1 MSTQDL
7 PLSGVRVVEMTHMVM
22 GPTCGMI
29 LAQLGAEVIK
39 VEPPAGDKTRSLG
52 GMGVSFFPL
61 FNRGKRSVVLD
72 FAIAED
78 RETMERLLASAD
90 VFLENFRD
98 GQLEKQGLGSD
109 ELRAKH
115 PHLIVAGHK
124 GFLSGPYEHR
134 PALDE
139 VVQMMSGLATMTGTR
154 DKPQRV
160 GSSANDIMGGMFGVI
175 AILAALYQ
183 RRGGPRGADIRVGL
197 FENCLFLV
205 AQHMVEYEMTGNR
218 PRSMPE
224 REHAWPIYDIFE
236 TAGGERIFI
245 GVVTEGHWQSF
256 CREFGMMDFLED
268 PTLATTTDRIMARS
282 RIIPRAAE
290 MIKRWN
296 AGELSAKLDQL
307 NICFSPINRPEDLFD
322 DPHVLRPGGLV
333 NNVNADGKAFRVP
346 ALPLE
351 WNGANLGEGLT
362 VPVLGADT
370 EAVRAELEQR
380 ESTKNPAKEFPATGK
395 TTVRLA

>member
-1 MSTQDL
+1 MTQPSL
-7 PLSGVRVVEMTHMVM
+7 PLDGVRVVEMTHMVM

-39 VEPPAGDKTRSLG
+39 VEPPAGDKTRTLG
-52 GMGVSFFPL
+52 GMGTAFFPL
-61 FNRGKRSVVLD
+61 FNRGKRSMVLD
-72 FAIAED
+72 LAKVED
-78 RETMERLLASAD
+78 RDMMHRLLQTAD

-98 GQLEKQGLGSD
+98 GQLEKQGLGTE
-109 ELRAKH
+109 ELRRRH

-139 VVQMMSGLATMTGTR
+139 VVQMMSGLAAMTGTKE
-154 DKPQRV
+154 KPQRV

-175 AILAALYQ
+175 SILAALYQ
-183 RRGGPRGADIRVGL
+183 KRAGGGQGANIRIGL

-205 AQHMVEYEMTGNR
+205 AQHMVQYEMTGVK
-218 PRSMPE
+218 PLSMPE

-256 CREFGMMDFLED
+256 CREFGLDAFLAD
-268 PTLATTTDRIMARS
+268 PTLRTTTDRILARA
-282 RIIPRAAE
+282 RILPRVAEIVRQRNAAD
-290 MIKRWN
+290 
-296 AGELSAKLDQL
+296 LSARLDAL

-333 NNVNADGKAFRVP
+333 NNIDADGKPLRVP
-346 ALPLE
+346 ALPVE
-351 WNGANLGEGLT
+351 WNGANLGEGLR
-362 VPVLGADT
+362 VPALGADT
-370 EAVRAELEQR
+370 AALRAELDGA
-380 ESTKNPAKEFPATGK
+380 PAATG
-395 TTVRLA
+395 RLAGGRA

>member
-1 MSTQDL
+1 MTGSGL
-7 PLSGVRVVEMTHMVM
+7 PLEGVRVVEMTHMVM

-52 GMGVSFFPL
+52 GMGTAFFPL

-72 FAIAED
+72 LAKPED
-78 RETMERLLASAD
+78 RETMHLLLAGAD

-98 GQLEKQGLGSD
+98 GLLEKQGLGAE
-109 ELRAKH
+109 ELRRRH
-115 PHLIVAGHK
+115 PHLIVTGHK

-139 VVQMMSGLATMTGTR
+139 VVQMMSGLAAMTGTR

-183 RRGGPRGADIRVGL
+183 KRGGKKDGADIRIGL

-205 AQHMVEYEMTGNR
+205 AQHMVEYEMTGR
-218 PRSMPE
+218 KPRSMPE
-224 REHAWPIYDIFE
+224 REHAWPIYDIFD
-236 TAGGERIFI
+236 TAGGDRIFI

-256 CREFGMMDFLED
+256 CREFGLKEFSED
-268 PTLATTTDRIMARS
+268 PSLRTTTDRIMARD
-282 RIIPRAAE
+282 RIIPRVAE
-290 MIKRWN
+290 EIRRWS
-296 AGELSAKLDQL
+296 ATDLSAKLDSL
-307 NICFSPINRPEDLFD
+307 NICFSPINRPEDLLD
-322 DPHVLRPGGLV
+322 DPHVRRPGGLV
-333 NNVNADGKAFRVP
+333 SNVNVDGKPFHVP
-346 ALPLE
+346 ALPVE
-351 WNGANLGEGLT
+351 WNGRHLGDGLK
-362 VPVLGADT
+362 VAVLGADT
-370 EAVRAELEQR
+370 DGVRAELEQQR
-380 ESTKNPAKEFPATGK
+380 PSTGNAA
-395 TTVRLA
+395 

>member
-1 MSTQDL
+1 MTGTGL
-7 PLSGVRVVEMTHMVM
+7 PLEGVRVVEMTHMVM

-52 GMGVSFFPL
+52 GMGTSFFPL

-72 FAIAED
+72 FAKPED
-78 RETMERLLASAD
+78 RETMHRLLAGAD

-98 GQLEKQGLGSD
+98 GQLEKQGLGAD
-109 ELRAKH
+109 ELRRLY
-115 PHLIVAGHK
+115 PHLIVCGHK

-139 VVQMMSGLATMTGTR
+139 VVQMMSGLAAMTGTVA
-154 DKPQRV
+154 KPQRV
-160 GSSANDIMGGMFGVI
+160 GSSANDIMGGMFGAI
-175 AILAALYQ
+175 SILAALYQ
-183 RRGGPRGADIRVGL
+183 KRGARESNKAAEKGAEIRIGL

-205 AQHMVEYEMTGNR
+205 AQHMVEYEMTGNK

-236 TAGGERIFI
+236 TKGGERIFI

-256 CREFGMMDFLED
+256 CREFGMTEFLDD
-268 PTLATTTDRIMARS
+268 PTLRTTTDRILARS

-290 MIKRWN
+290 VIKGWN
-296 AGELSAKLDQL
+296 AAELSATLDRL

-333 NNVNADGKAFRVP
+333 NNFNANGAPFRVP
-346 ALPLE
+346 ALPIE
-351 WNGANLGEGLT
+351 WNGANIGEGLK
-362 VPVLGADT
+362 VPALGADT
-370 EAVRAELEQR
+370 AAVRAELGEQ
-380 ESTKNPAKEFPATGK
+380 ELSSTGK
-395 TTVRLA
+395 TAARLA